1 MSVFDR
7 FLTVWI
13 FVAMFVGIAIG
24 LLFPSVPSALEQMQ
38 TGTTNIP
45 LAIGLILMMYPPL
58 AKVRYELLGQA
69 FRDTRVLVLSL
80 VQNWLIGPVLMFV
93 LAVLLLPDKPEYVQG
108 LIMIG
113 LARCIAM
120 VVVWNDLAGGDSEYA
135 AGLVAFNSL
144 FQMLFYS
151 LYAWF
156 FITWLP
162 PLLGLEG
169 VTVALSMVDVA
180 NSVLLYLGI
189 PLGAGYL
196 TRLFLRRN
204 KGNDWYERFFLPR
217 ISAITPVALLLTI
230 LLMFSLKASS
240 FIALPMDVVRVA
252 IPLTVYFI
260 VMFAVSW
267 TMSKVMGTDYKRTT
281 TLSFT
286 AASNNF
292 ELAIAVSIAVFGLN
306 SNQAF
311 AAAIGPL
318 IEVPVMLA
326 LVKFARKQRSKFVVE
341 QTLPL

>member
-1 MSVFDR
+1 
-7 FLTVWI
+7 
-13 FVAMFVGIAIG
+13 MFVGIAIG

-196 TRLFLRRN
+196 TRLFLQRN

>member
-1 MSVFDR
+1 
-7 FLTVWI
+7 
-13 FVAMFVGIAIG
+13 MFVGIAIG